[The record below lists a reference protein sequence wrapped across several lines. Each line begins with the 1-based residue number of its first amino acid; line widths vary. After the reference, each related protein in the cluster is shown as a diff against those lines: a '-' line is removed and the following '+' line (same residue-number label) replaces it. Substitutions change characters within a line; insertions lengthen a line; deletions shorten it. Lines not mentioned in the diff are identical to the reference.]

1 MVTKPT
7 ADLLVQASTVH
18 TMDPASAPVTALAV
32 RDGMIVAAAGPDGVH
47 DLLATWRGP
56 KTVVLDEPG
65 LVVLP
70 AFVDTHNHLMITASD
85 VLGVPVSEARDISQL
100 VGLVRERA
108 EHTPSGQWVVSGAAW
123 HELQLA
129 ERRLPTAAELDG
141 ATTDHPVLVLRGGHN
156 GVLNT
161 AGLRAAGIDRD
172 TPDVPGGFIVRD
184 PAGHPTGWVQ
194 GGALVGVQKLLPPLP
209 EVELAAGLAQTAARY
224 AAHGL
229 GTVRDPAITPSE
241 WRTYVKAQAV
251 GQLSVRSHA
260 MIFSPREAI
269 EAAGSIDAYLDFLEE
284 EGIKPGVGDGLLR
297 MWGLKFVLD
306 GGVEAAALEQPYAD
320 RPDYYGELK
329 WSRDDLTHAL
339 ATCVQR
345 GWPVGIHVMGD
356 RGIAL
361 LLDAIREVS
370 EQIGPIPA
378 GTLVIEHG
386 GLIADR
392 IGDAV
397 ALGVHITAQQA
408 LLDGL
413 GQALISAWGTERTA
427 ALFPWRKL
435 VDSRVCV
442 SAGTDHP
449 IGPLNPMR
457 AIHGMTTRETP
468 AGLLGPEHAIGRA
481 EAVRL
486 YTVAGARLLGAPATG
501 TLAPGSPAD
510 LAIYS
515 ADPLTCPDAELFE
528 LTPAV
533 TVVAGRLAYR
543 RE

>member
-7 ADLLVQASTVH
+7 ADLLVLAGAVH
-18 TMDPASAPVTALAV
+18 TMEAASAPVTALAV
-32 RDGMIVAAAGPDGVH
+32 RDGMIAAVAGPAGAS

-56 KTVVLDEPG
+56 KTVILDEPG

-70 AFVDTHNHLMITASD
+70 AFVDTHNHLMLTACD
-85 VLGVPVSEARDISQL
+85 VLGVPVSEAHDISQL

-108 EHTPSGQWVVSGAAW
+108 ERTPPGQWVVSGAAW

-129 ERRLPTAAELDG
+129 ERRLPTATELDG

-172 TPDVPGGFIVRD
+172 TPDMPGGFIARD

-194 GGALVGVQKLLPPLP
+194 GGGLVRARRVLPPLP
-209 EVELAAGLAQTAARY
+209 EKGLAAGLAQTATRY

-229 GTVRDPAITPSE
+229 GTVRDPAVTPQE
-241 WRTYVKAQAV
+241 WRTYVKAQAA

-269 EAAGSIDAYLDFLEE
+269 EAAGSIDAYLDALEE
-284 EGIKPGVGDGLLR
+284 EGFEPGIGDGLLR
-297 MWGLKFVLD
+297 LWGLKFILD
-306 GGVEAAALEQPYAD
+306 GGAEAAALEQPYAG
-320 RPDYYGELK
+320 RPDYHGELK
-329 WSRDDLTHAL
+329 WSRDDLAHAL
-339 ATCVQR
+339 ATCVRR
-345 GWPVGIHVMGD
+345 GWPVGTHVMGD

-361 LLDAIREVS
+361 LLDAIRDAS
-370 EQIGPIPA
+370 EQVGPIPA
-378 GTLVIEHG
+378 GRLVIEHG
-386 GLIADR
+386 GLIGDR
-392 IGDAV
+392 IADAV
-397 ALGVHITAQQA
+397 AMGVHITAQQA

-413 GQALISAWGTERTA
+413 GQALIGAWGRERTA
-427 ALFPWRKL
+427 ALFPWRGL
-435 VDSRVCV
+435 VDSGAWV

-468 AGLLGPEHAIGRA
+468 AGVLGPEHAVSRA
-481 EAVRL
+481 EALRL
-486 YTVAGARLLGAPATG
+486 YTVTGARLLGAPATG
-501 TLAPGSPAD
+501 TLVPGSPAD

-515 ADPLTCPDAELFE
+515 TDPLTCPDAELFG
-528 LTPAV
+528 LTPAA

-543 RE
+543 SS

>member
-7 ADLLVQASTVH
+7 ADLLVLAGAVH
-18 TMDPASAPVTALAV
+18 TMEAASAPVTALAV
-32 RDGMIVAAAGPDGVH
+32 RDGMIAAVAGPDGVS

-56 KTVVLDEPG
+56 KTVIFDEPG

-70 AFVDTHNHLMITASD
+70 AFVDTHNHLMLTACD

-108 EHTPSGQWVVSGAAW
+108 ERTPPGQWVVSGAAW

-129 ERRLPTAAELDG
+129 ERRLPTATELDG

-161 AGLRAAGIDRD
+161 AGLRAAGIDRN
-172 TPDVPGGFIVRD
+172 TPDMPGGFIARD

-194 GGALVGVQKLLPPLP
+194 GGGLVLARSVLPPLP
-209 EVELAAGLAQTAARY
+209 EEGLAAGLAQTAARY

-229 GTVRDPAITPSE
+229 GTVRDPAVTPQE
-241 WRTYVKAQAV
+241 WRTYVKAQAA

-269 EAAGSIDAYLDFLEE
+269 EAAGSIDAYLDSLEE
-284 EGIKPGVGDGLLR
+284 EGIKPGIGDGLLR
-297 MWGLKFVLD
+297 LWGLKFVLD
-306 GGVEAAALEQPYAD
+306 GGVEAAALEQPYAG
-320 RPDYYGELK
+320 RPDYHGELK
-329 WSRDDLTHAL
+329 WSRDDLAHAL
-339 ATCVQR
+339 ATCVRR
-345 GWPVGIHVMGD
+345 GWPVGTHVMGD

-361 LLDAIREVS
+361 LLDAIRDAS
-370 EQIGPIPA
+370 EQVGPIPA
-378 GTLVIEHG
+378 GRLVIEHG
-386 GLIADR
+386 GLIGDR
-392 IGDAV
+392 IADAV
-397 ALGVHITAQQA
+397 AMGVHVTAQQA

-413 GQALISAWGTERTA
+413 GQALIGAWGRERTA

-435 VDSRVCV
+435 VDSGAWV

-468 AGLLGPEHAIGRA
+468 AGVLGPEQAISRA
-481 EAVRL
+481 EALRL
-486 YTVAGARLLGAPATG
+486 YTVTGARLLGAPATG
-501 TLAPGSPAD
+501 TLVPGAPAD

-515 ADPLTCPDAELFE
+515 TDPLTCPDAELFG
-528 LTPAV
+528 LTPAA

-543 RE
+543 SS